1 MLSER
6 EVAANYVNE
15 DVSLTD
21 WMFAFFVSHG
31 DADVPKCRPAR
42 VPVGT

>member
-6 EVAANYVNE
+6 EVAANYFNE
-15 DVSLTD
+15 DVSLSA
-21 WMFAFFVSHG
+21 WMFYFSHG